1 MVLIDAQMKVLD
13 DQKLKDLKAK
23 NYTFHAIDRA
33 FLETIL
39 EKDIA
44 KEIWDSMK
52 KKYQGTTRVKR
63 AQFQALR
70 KDFETLHMKGE
81 ESVNDYFA
89 RTVSVANKMRIHGKK
104 MGDVVVIEKLLQSMT
119 SKFDYVVC

>member
-1 MVLIDAQMKVLD
+1 MVLIDAQTKVLN

-52 KKYQGTTRVKR
+52 KKYQGTTRVKH
-63 AQFQALR
+63 AQLQALR
-70 KDFETLHMKGE
+70 KENQMTLIVFRLMSCKVHCWYMSRG
-81 ESVNDYFA
+81 
-89 RTVSVANKMRIHGKK
+89 
-104 MGDVVVIEKLLQSMT
+104 
-119 SKFDYVVC
+119 